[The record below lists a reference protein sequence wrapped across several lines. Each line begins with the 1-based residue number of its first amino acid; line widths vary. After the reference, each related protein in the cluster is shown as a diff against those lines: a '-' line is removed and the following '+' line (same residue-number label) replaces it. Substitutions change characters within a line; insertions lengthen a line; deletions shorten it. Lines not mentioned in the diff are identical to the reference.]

1 MPNIEE
7 VLLARGSPLTCY
19 SFHTLMNA
27 VGKSYVLQGQHP
39 ITVFVPSDV
48 AFEAL
53 HQKTVYDLLK
63 DISKLEELLN
73 FHLVP
78 MKLTTSD
85 VTRLASQLVDQEPAG
100 LSDTNRAMAPAQPK
114 TLQVETFSGYPLTVT
129 LLESTFQVNSV
140 KVYEADI
147 LADNGVVHI
156 LERILWPP
164 GLNED
169 SFRPVVQHQHISSTT
184 ETRSRRAEHVPTPD
198 TSPSHRQQSN
208 LYEKEQHSTGRLP
221 SQYNKQSNLYDPRGK
236 SYTPSRHDPD
246 YAPQIDAYALA
257 QRKQDNP
264 VAPLFDD
271 WLEQRELTGREPN
284 RQNQEETDK

>member
-7 VLLARGSPLTCY
+7 VLQARVSPLTCY

-27 VGKSYVLQGQHP
+27 VGKSYALQGQHP
-39 ITVFVPSDV
+39 MTVFVPSDV

-78 MKLTTSD
+78 MKLTTSE
-85 VTRLASQLVDQEPAG
+85 VARLASQLVDQETSRI
-100 LSDTNRAMAPAQPK
+100 SDTNRAVAPAQPK
-114 TLQVETFSGYPLTVT
+114 TLQVETLSGYPLTVT
-129 LLESTFQVNSV
+129 LTESAFQVNGV

-169 SFRPVVQHQHISSTT
+169 SFVPVIQHQHVSSAI
-184 ETRSRRAEHVPTPD
+184 EIRPRRAENLPTPND
-198 TSPSHRQQSN
+198 GQSPKQQGNLRQ
-208 LYEKEQHSTGRLP
+208 EEQRSTDRDP
-221 SQYNKQSNLYDPRGK
+221 RQYDKQSNLYDPRGK
-236 SYTPSRHDPD
+236 SSTPPRHDP
-246 YAPQIDAYALA
+246 
-257 QRKQDNP
+257 
-264 VAPLFDD
+264 
-271 WLEQRELTGREPN
+271 
-284 RQNQEETDK
+284 